1 MVDNEEDMETE
12 ALEGVDPANYVPRNN
27 TKHKLLRTSSNEV
40 PSHDTSGDNA
50 VWGQGHGARA
60 VDVVMAVEIKVQVEV
75 ED

>member
-50 VWGQGHGARA
+50 VWGQGQGQGCRCGHGCGN
-60 VDVVMAVEIKVQVEV
+60 QSTS
-75 ED
+75 